1 MSFVFVTGASGFIG
15 SHLVE
20 ALRKRGERVR
30 CLVRRSSDSSLLREA
45 GAELVYGGFDQSQLL
60 AEEMHGASSVFH
72 LAAMTAALRYED
84 MLKVNRDGSKEVAR
98 ACANQPTPP
107 RLILVSSIAAAGPA
121 ARGQVRME
129 SDSPQPVSNY
139 GRSKLAGEQEAL
151 AFANRVPTTIVRP
164 GIVFGPRNKAMLP
177 IFKAIKYL
185 NLHVVPGSHPPPLSY
200 IHVSDC
206 VELLLR
212 AREQGATVTS
222 GNNDSG
228 NAGSGQNGDS
238 GERGPNGDSHR
249 QGQGYYFAVAPEYPS
264 YAELG
269 KMAGPLVQ
277 RPRVRVLNCPPPIPW
292 VIGGIS
298 QAIAVIRRKPDELNL
313 DKIHEALAPSWA
325 CSAAAAKREL
335 SFAPLRPLQERLAE
349 TVNWYQQQ
357 HWL

>member
-15 SHLVE
+15 SHLVQ
-20 ALRKRGERVR
+20 ALRARGEQVR
-30 CLVRRSSDSSLLREA
+30 CLVRQGSNTGLLTDA
-45 GAELVYGGFDQSQLL
+45 GAELVYGGLDQPQLL
-60 AEEMHGASSVFH
+60 EEGMKGARTVFH

-84 MLKVNRDGSKEVAR
+84 MLKVNRDGSKEIAQ
-98 ACANQPTPP
+98 ACARQQTPP

-121 ARGQVRME
+121 ARGQIRME

-139 GRSKLAGEQEAL
+139 GRSKLGGEQEAL
-151 AFANRVPTTIVRP
+151 AYADRVPTTIVRP

-177 IFKAIKYL
+177 IFKSIKYL
-185 NLHVVPGSHPPPLSY
+185 NVHVVPGSQPPPLSY

-212 AREQGATVTS
+212 AREHGETVVPLQDGRR
-222 GNNDSG
+222 GNTDHSSREG
-228 NAGSGQNGDS
+228 
-238 GERGPNGDSHR
+238 R
-249 QGQGYYFAVAPEYPS
+249 GYYFAVAPEYPS

-277 RPRVRVLNCPPPIPW
+277 RPHVRVLRCPGPLPW

-298 QAIAVIRRKPDELNL
+298 QAIATLRRKPDELNL
-313 DKIHEALAPSWA
+313 DKIQEALAPSWA
-325 CSAAAAKREL
+325 CSAEAVKRDL
-335 SFAPLRPLQERLAE
+335 SFAPPKTLQERLAE
-349 TVNWYQQQ
+349 TVSWYQQQ